1 MTKVTL
7 DDLANLT
14 NETSAIGTINEN
26 NDRVVAAI
34 DNTLSRDGSTP
45 NQMEADLDMNS
56 NRILNLPPAVSS
68 GEPVR
73 KAEFDLITSPDL
85 PDTIFDA
92 IDALNIPTS
101 LTGKAGDFLRVK
113 ADETGYELVDLP
125 VISYDNVAAI
135 KAVSA
140 TGFDTN
146 VLVQIKGDEDTFE
159 VLSGDA
165 STNGYSVTND
175 AVVFQNTGA
184 TLTFVRRKFYRH
196 NIIEF
201 AWWNT
206 SPASDCGSN
215 LQAALNVAESKAT
228 SSRFVSVRVPGA
240 YTISTAVLLPNNVTL
255 DGMGIGS
262 FTVGAAM
269 SLTASVFA
277 EKSTQTSNTRNA
289 ENIIVRGLTIDG
301 AARVYPEWLTHP
313 GTGAAITD
321 PQNDY
326 SSPGTLNA
334 GTYPGGINDVVA
346 ANRRNGAAV
355 TTDGYL
361 IKIQNCTRPIVEDCR
376 FLNHGSFGVGIIGCA
391 YGITRRNHFSNIGR
405 ISYQSPAVICTDFGS
420 AWIVSNITKANPA
433 VITVVNE
440 TSLSNGNTVRLRNQS
455 WGSFPTTFT
464 ASTVSTTSITT
475 NVDSSAFSSTFLFNG
490 RQLLTTDTYIPSLN
504 NTVEDNFFVDL
515 DRIAIQVG
523 GENNIVRNNTIRNGK
538 EGGIFASR
546 SIGGIIDNNYIES
559 ITMSDIV
566 AGGIELNLCTDIQ
579 VRNNRINRVVGKGIA
594 AIGSYSGNIDNN
606 RIHSASLTGS
616 STTYPYGPF
625 SERYAFGIGTP
636 IIAGTAVPSV
646 DRTPIVLSSTNTMA
660 VTGSVKDN
668 VISDDRIAA
677 LTDNG
682 MFFTKAGTAGD
693 ESINNLTVS
702 GNDFSRWTPV
712 EAVVDRNVI
721 IDWTAGVLCNQS
733 CHIFNNKRTR
743 TEDPVF
749 VVDTAYASGTAATD
763 RVITCG
769 FPARSIRVTCW
780 KSTDTLATS
789 YSVST
794 VYKRSNPATD
804 EDVSAATVIWQA
816 WDGSDAFVNISSSV
830 LGRLTDTV
838 GGIIFNMTF
847 IGWTDKGITVNVG
860 TSLTN
865 AYVRVEFYP

>member
-14 NETSAIGTINEN
+14 NETSAVNTINEN

-45 NQMEADLDMNS
+45 NQMEANLDMNS
-56 NRILNLPPAVSS
+56 NRILNLPAAVSS
-68 GEPVR
+68 GEPIR

-85 PDTIFDA
+85 PDTIFNA
-92 IDALNIPTS
+92 IAALSIPTS
-101 LTGKAGDFLRVK
+101 LTGQAGNFLRVNS
-113 ADETGYELVDLP
+113 AETAYEFVDLP
-125 VISYDNVAAI
+125 VVSYDNVAAI
-135 KAVSA
+135 KALSA
-140 TGFDTN
+140 TGYDTN

-159 VLSGDA
+159 VLSGNA

-175 AVVFQNTGA
+175 AVVFQNTAA

-206 SPASDCGSN
+206 NPASDCATN

-228 SSRFVSVRVPGA
+228 SSRFVTVRVPGS

-255 DGMGIGS
+255 DGLGIGS

-289 ENIIVRGLTIDG
+289 ENIIVRGITIDG
-301 AARVYPEWLTHP
+301 AARAYPEWLTHP

-334 GTYPGGINDVVA
+334 GLYPGGINDVVA

-361 IKIQNCTRPIVEDCR
+361 IKIQNCNRPIVENCR
-376 FLNHGSFGVGIIGCA
+376 FLNHQSFGVGIIGCL
-391 YGITRRNHFSNIGR
+391 YGVARNNYFSNMGR
-405 ISYQSPAVICTDFGS
+405 ISYQSPAIICTDFGS
-420 AWIVSNITKANPA
+420 AWIITNITKANPA
-433 VITVVNE
+433 VITVV
-440 TSLSNGNTVRLRNQS
+440 TDTTLSNGATIRLRNNT
-455 WGSFPTTFT
+455 WGSFASSFT

-475 NVDSSAFSSTFLFNG
+475 NVDSSAFSGTFLYNG
-490 RQLLTTDTYIPSLN
+490 RQLLTTDAYIPSLN
-504 NTVEDNFFVDL
+504 NIVEDNFFIDL

-538 EGGIFASR
+538 EGGIFAFR
-546 SIGGIIDNNYIES
+546 ALGAIIDHNYIEG

-566 AGGIELNLCTDIQ
+566 AGGIELNYCTDTE
-579 VRNNRINRVVGKGIA
+579 VRYNRINRVVGRGIS
-594 AIGSYSGNIDNN
+594 AIGAYSCNIDNN
-606 RIHSASLTGS
+606 RIHSASLTGP

-625 SERYAFGIGTP
+625 SERYAFNIGSA
-636 IIAGTAVPSV
+636 IVAGTTVASV
-646 DRTPIVLSSTNTMA
+646 DRTPVVLSSVNTMTA
-660 VTGSVKDN
+660 TGSVKDN
-668 VISDDRIAA
+668 VISDDRIAT

-693 ESINNLTVS
+693 ESVNTLTVS

-712 EAVVDRNVI
+712 EATVNRTAI
-721 IDWTAGVLCNQS
+721 IDWTTGVLCNQT
-733 CHIFNNKRTR
+733 CFVFNNKRTV
-743 TEDPVF
+743 TEDPVRL
-749 VVDTAYASGTAATD
+749 VDVQYNSGTTGNQTINCD
-763 RVITCG
+763 

-780 KSTDTLATS
+780 DINDTYPTS
-789 YSVST
+789 YSISVVHKT
-794 VYKRSNPATD
+794 SNAASD
-804 EDVSAATVIWQA
+804 EGNSIARVIWQA
-816 WDGSDAFVNISSSV
+816 WNGTADFVNAATSV
-830 LGRLTDTV
+830 LGRLTDTA
-838 GGIIFNMTF
+838 GTQTFNATF
-847 IGWTDKGITVNVG
+847 VGWTDKGVTINISTNTVG
-860 TSLTN
+860 